1 MNWIAARSCVGFIA
15 YATGRM
21 VAAIHYV
28 PQLQARERQIDNL
41 LAELAEQDRMDE
53 AFLSAANRY
62 KVK

>member
-1 MNWIAARSCVGFIA
+1 
-15 YATGRM
+15 M